1 MYLKSTNYTDFYD
14 GAQIFTWKTC
24 ESWCFLTSIVN
35 LPPAY
40 RSNLG
45 ISTFAENYK
54 IEVLEMICLWEA
66 LFPDDQNSFQH
77 HQIMDIVSSIPS
89 HGSMLYA
96 WGELLKNTRKKLLK
110 HPRNFLLD
118 AKGAYIWHHKPG
130 SGFDFQDVSKSKK
143 GIRNV
148 AFYRHF
154 DLRVQVV
161 YGRITKEQHLAAARE
176 AREKNAKRKTVEEFK
191 VKGFK
196 DVWPFDRLPYSD
208 LARNSSIPLHGSML
222 YAWGELLKNT
232 RRSIPGRRQQET
244 NAEKSKEDASWLV
257 WNDED

>member
-1 MYLKSTNYTDFYD
+1 MQHVKRGL
-14 GAQIFTWKTC
+14 
-24 ESWCFLTSIVN
+24 E
-35 LPPAY
+35 
-40 RSNLG
+40 
-45 ISTFAENYK
+45 
-54 IEVLEMICLWEA
+54 IEVIEMIFLYEG
-66 LFPDDQNSFQH
+66 LFPDDQNSFQL
-77 HQIMDIVSSIPS
+77 HQIMDLVCSIPL
-89 HGSMLYA
+89 HDSMLYA
-96 WGELLKNTRKKLLK
+96 WSLLLKNNRKILLK
-110 HPRNFLLD
+110 HP
-118 AKGAYIWHHKPG
+118 
-130 SGFDFQDVSKSKK
+130 
-143 GIRNV
+143 RNV

-232 RRSIPGRRQQET
+232 RKILLKHPRKTPTGR
-244 NAEKSKEDASWLV
+244 
-257 WNDED
+257 